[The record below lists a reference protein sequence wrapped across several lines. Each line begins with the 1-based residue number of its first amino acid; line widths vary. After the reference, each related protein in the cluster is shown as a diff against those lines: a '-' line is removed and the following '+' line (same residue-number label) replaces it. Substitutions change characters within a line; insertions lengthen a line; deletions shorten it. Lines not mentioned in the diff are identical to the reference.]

1 VRTRALLVVAGVA
14 AIGYGALGLLRAASD
29 TRPPRWLADLVA
41 SSLLHDLLLA
51 PVVLLLLVA
60 GRRWLPRS
68 WRGPAAA
75 FLLIGGSLALV
86 ALPVVLGAG
95 ARPDNPTL
103 LPRDY
108 RAGLAVTLAVTAACV
123 VVGTLVLRRLRSRRA
138 DR

>member
-14 AIGYGALGLLRAASD
+14 AIGYGAVGLLRAASD
-29 TRPPRWLADLVA
+29 TRPPRWIVELVA
-41 SSLLHDLLLA
+41 SSLLHDLLLV
-51 PVVLLLLVA
+51 PGVLLLVVA

-86 ALPVVLGAG
+86 ALPVVVGAG

-108 RAGLAVTLAVTAACV
+108 GTGLAVALAVAAACV
-123 VVGTLVLRRLRSRRA
+123 GVGTLLLRRLRSRRA
-138 DR
+138 GR